1 MKPLTTSEQQLIIK
15 LCDLIPEFEELAKD
29 TWPDMFEQKKIEY
42 LWQQKSYLALQRGG
56 RLHRNMEN
64 RINEPIP
71 PIFFDQKP
79 SDALK
84 YDDEYD
90 V

>member
-29 TWPDMFEQKKIEY
+29 TWPEMFEQKHI
-42 LWQQKSYLALQRGG
+42 WQQQAYLAIQQGNKA
-56 RLHRNMEN
+56 HRTTEKI
-64 RINEPIP
+64 INGSLTPIW
-71 PIFFDQKP
+71 FDQKP
-79 SDALK
+79 SDALQ

>member
-29 TWPDMFEQKKIEY
+29 TWPDMFEQKSLVQRLIPHEHEINKRFLDQAIERRKRDNG
-42 LWQQKSYLALQRGG
+42 LS
-56 RLHRNMEN
+56 
-64 RINEPIP
+64 
-71 PIFFDQKP
+71 IFFDKKP
-79 SDALK
+79 SDALQ